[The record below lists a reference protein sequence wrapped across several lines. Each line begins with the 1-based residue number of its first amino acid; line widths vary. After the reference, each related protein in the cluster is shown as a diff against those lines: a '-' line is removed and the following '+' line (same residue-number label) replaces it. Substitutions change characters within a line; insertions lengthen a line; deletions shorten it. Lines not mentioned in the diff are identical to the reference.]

1 MFTKQVASQAPRVDM
16 ADKFVITEKAS
27 QAKDVR
33 PALGAQFGFIL
44 PAEGRLLDLVEPEE
58 AVPAWKRRA
67 ILLRREG
74 LYAMRPAAGA
84 GKAAKLKTNREAL
97 RDATCVW
104 LATYCEGQLIGQQVL
119 EHYRYRGRVMPVL
132 FTAQDPR
139 AARDPSPLAGGL
151 G

>member
-1 MFTKQVASQAPRVDM
+1 M

-27 QAKDVR
+27 QAKAVR
-33 PALGAQFGFIL
+33 PALGARFGFIL
-44 PAEGRLLDLVEPEE
+44 PARGRLLDLVEPEE

-74 LYAMRPAAGA
+74 
-84 GKAAKLKTNREAL
+84 
-97 RDATCVW
+97 
-104 LATYCEGQLIGQQVL
+104 QLIGQQIL

-139 AARDPSPLAGGL
+139 AARDPSPLAGEGWGGGL
-151 G
+151 PRATRLEAKAEYYSPARCSGLSVLRGGL